1 MLINVFCKIIKMIS
15 KEYGKL
21 KIEIREIEFELYD
34 YAFLVLIFVSLIF
47 FMVMLS

>member
-1 MLINVFCKIIKMIS
+1 MIS

-34 YAFLVLIFVSLIF
+34 YAFLVLIFVSLICH
-47 FMVMLS
+47 LLRIRK